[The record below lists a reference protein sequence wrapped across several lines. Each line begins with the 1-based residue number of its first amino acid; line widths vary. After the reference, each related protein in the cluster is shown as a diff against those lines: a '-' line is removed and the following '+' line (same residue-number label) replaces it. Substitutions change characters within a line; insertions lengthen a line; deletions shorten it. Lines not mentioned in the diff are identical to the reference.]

1 MRPTLPRISL
11 SRRSGDG
18 KRARGSTLIVTVVL
32 VAVLTV
38 AAAGLV
44 VRSRMGV
51 ESAGAARRQEAVLAC
66 AETAREMLLSRFRV
80 SNISLASLELDRQT
94 GGHRLG
100 SGHYDTFEMRTV
112 EALGAE
118 ALSAPRAQG
127 IGNRVVRTAL
137 GGAPYRF
144 TVVCMDSSDE
154 NQQAEVEYLV
164 RFGL

>member
-1 MRPTLPRISL
+1 MRLPPPRTSL
-11 SRRSGDG
+11 IHRSADG
-18 KRARGSTLIVTVVL
+18 RRARGSTLVVTVVL

-44 VRSRMGV
+44 VRSRMGI

-66 AETAREMLLSRFRV
+66 AESAREMLVSRFRV
-80 SNISLASLELDRQT
+80 SNISLAELQLERT
-94 GGHRLG
+94 AGGHHMG
-100 SGHYDTFEMRTV
+100 SGHYDTFDMKTV
-112 EALGAE
+112 EPLAPE
-118 ALSAPRAQG
+118 ALSAPKAQG

-137 GGAPYRF
+137 GGAPYRV
-144 TVVCMDSSDE
+144 TVICADSSQE

>member
-1 MRPTLPRISL
+1 MRLQPPRTRV
-11 SRRSGDG
+11 SRRSGHG
-18 KRARGSTLIVTVVL
+18 KHARGSTLIVTVVL

-51 ESAGAARRQEAVLAC
+51 ETAGAARRQEAVLSC
-66 AETAREMLLSRFRV
+66 AEAAREMLVSRFRV
-80 SNISLASLELDRQT
+80 SNINLAELRLERTT

-100 SGHYDTFEMRTV
+100 SGHYDTFDMQTV
-112 EALGAE
+112 EPLGAE
-118 ALSAPRAQG
+118 ALSAPKPQG
-127 IGNRVVRTAL
+127 IGNRVVRTSL
-137 GGAPYRF
+137 GGAPYRV
-144 TVVCMDSSDE
+144 TVVCADSSED